1 MQKPDF
7 HDAVEEV
14 LKMDSSY
21 SEDSYYFLQE
31 VLLQAVDKQRK
42 ASGGENK
49 HVSGAELLEAFR
61 GLAFS
66 SLCKPSESLK
76 ILSKSFG
83 AFCSFLKAFS

>member
-14 LKMDSSY
+14 LKMDSNY

-42 ASGGENK
+42 DSAGENK
-49 HVSGAELLEAFR
+49 HVSGSRHQILKQPCFEHYQ
-61 GLAFS
+61 S
-66 SLCKPSESLK
+66 YSETL
-76 ILSKSFG
+76 F
-83 AFCSFLKAFS
+83 